1 MDDVHIPSEP
11 QARNADRLAV
21 WLTATDGFARAH
33 LSTIRASL
41 DATVCTPLVV
51 LLTDLGDAHRAH
63 LDTLPTGTDQALPD
77 RRALWAM
84 LTRYR
89 VLVEEQ
95 VLAPIQEVLAQR
107 NVAERVEAAT
117 FTPFDLLHGFSA
129 DIPGRL
135 TRREPDDLLQPTPG
149 DSTRIRLR
157 KTVAQ
162 QRRAVRS
169 QQRALTNGLRRL
181 VRKEPRPAPVPE
193 QTVHLQALLD
203 YHAHVRLAG
212 VFASL
217 HEAAQQS
224 IATTLADV
232 TEAIDGWLHA
242 VLRAEAALD
251 RARLHD
257 LELAWPDEVIVRM
270 TKGDRAEDDLAAA
283 LPTDPL
289 SEDETALVRAA
300 LDTALVLQRALDD
313 ARTLDVAQRCAE
325 AHAALDAAHAVLQND
340 IDRSSSY
347 GLRPPRMLPPEPQ
360 RPATRA
366 AVRAHDW
373 KDWYPKLGARLAL
386 MRTLLDLRALMLAE
400 LDGLVGRVGQSGL
413 RPVLSAV
420 QDVVDDLLTLSQAAE
435 HACQTAAADDDVA
448 GLTTALRA
456 LLGEAVNKTEG
467 QLVRRLQTSSL
478 SSALERGLA
487 AAETRIADAV
497 NALPEHL
504 SVAADLEDRPL
515 DPTQKA
521 ERAVVRAMARTV
533 LDQSF
538 LARLGEGG
546 EALKQPLFRVLAK
559 AEEVQSAVH
568 YNLDAALEELGSTLP
583 ESTKTVAPSIVPGA
597 EEESEVDLLAI
608 APASVED
615 AAEDESDREA
625 ATSEVGTEPPR
636 TAKPSGSIPS
646 ASPGSSTPGDPEA
659 SESTGESDTVSA
671 AERIA
676 SAREL
681 TVAGL
686 ARAAERLAGIVE
698 PLHDPWTG
706 FLGRATQVFERR
718 WGMLHQRIEAAGVE
732 GQFMDMKLRVADEGA
747 RMGREAQNR
756 LRIVGKRVASEAQ
769 RLWKQAV
776 SLIRRGQSAAGL
788 TQNVA
793 ARQATLDALGEIT
806 TIRQRLPLV
815 YRRLFSFDPIADP
828 LLLQGRDA
836 QLKTLDGVLN
846 RW

>member
-1 MDDVHIPSEP
+1 M
-11 QARNADRLAV
+11 
-21 WLTATDGFARAH
+21 
-33 LSTIRASL
+33 
-41 DATVCTPLVV
+41 
-51 LLTDLGDAHRAH
+51 
-63 LDTLPTGTDQALPD
+63 
-77 RRALWAM
+77 
-84 LTRYR
+84 
-89 VLVEEQ
+89 
-95 VLAPIQEVLAQR
+95 
-107 NVAERVEAAT
+107 
-117 FTPFDLLHGFSA
+117 
-129 DIPGRL
+129 
-135 TRREPDDLLQPTPG
+135 
-149 DSTRIRLR
+149 
-157 KTVAQ
+157 
-162 QRRAVRS
+162 
-169 QQRALTNGLRRL
+169 
-181 VRKEPRPAPVPE
+181 
-193 QTVHLQALLD
+193 
-203 YHAHVRLAG
+203 
-212 VFASL
+212 
-217 HEAAQQS
+217 
-224 IATTLADV
+224 
-232 TEAIDGWLHA
+232 
-242 VLRAEAALD
+242 
-251 RARLHD
+251 
-257 LELAWPDEVIVRM
+257 
-270 TKGDRAEDDLAAA
+270 
-283 LPTDPL
+283 
-289 SEDETALVRAA
+289 
-300 LDTALVLQRALDD
+300 
-313 ARTLDVAQRCAE
+313 
-325 AHAALDAAHAVLQND
+325 
-340 IDRSSSY
+340 
-347 GLRPPRMLPPEPQ
+347 
-360 RPATRA
+360 
-366 AVRAHDW
+366 
-373 KDWYPKLGARLAL
+373 
-386 MRTLLDLRALMLAE
+386 
-400 LDGLVGRVGQSGL
+400 
-413 RPVLSAV
+413 
-420 QDVVDDLLTLSQAAE
+420 
-435 HACQTAAADDDVA
+435 
-448 GLTTALRA
+448 
-456 LLGEAVNKTEG
+456 
-467 QLVRRLQTSSL
+467 

-515 DPTQKA
+515 DPTKKA
-521 ERAVVRAMARTV
+521 EQAVVRAMARTV

-625 ATSEVGTEPPR
+625 TTSEVGTEPPR

-846 RW
+846 RWQAQQPSSAVVVTGPMGGGATSFLRVAAGTLLTGLPVHRVDLTERLADPDRLALALAEAFEIDLSQDEDTNLSRLAQLERHLLAGPDAPRRVCLLEHLEHLMLRTGGGLAPLETVLTFLSRTDHRVLWLATMNESAWRFVARTAPALTGLVTPLPLPSLDRAALEALILKRHARSGLPLTFDEPQAP